1 MFNAKKRRNAELE
14 AINGFL
20 RRELD
25 KARGTTDTPAAAETG
40 PDWERVA
47 QQLADDREQSER
59 RHVREMARLNEIA
72 QGWETVA
79 AADRRR
85 SERLGRA
92 VVRCWAEIGRLR
104 RQLAERD
111 VSVLNLQL
119 RDAKALIA
127 KLESRLATMQAAN
140 EAADWQFAARAGAV
154 RLQKDTLKA
163 AS

>member
-85 SERLGRA
+85 SERLTRA
-92 VVRCWAEIGRLR
+92 VVRYWAEIGRLR
-104 RQLAERD
+104 RQLTERD
-111 VSVLNLQL
+111 TSALNRQL
-119 RDAKALIA
+119 REAKALIA
-127 KLESRLATMQAAN
+127 KQDEQLAILQTAN
-140 EAADWQFAARAGAV
+140 EKHYEELQARPA
-154 RLQKDTLKA
+154 RIPRQRFKA